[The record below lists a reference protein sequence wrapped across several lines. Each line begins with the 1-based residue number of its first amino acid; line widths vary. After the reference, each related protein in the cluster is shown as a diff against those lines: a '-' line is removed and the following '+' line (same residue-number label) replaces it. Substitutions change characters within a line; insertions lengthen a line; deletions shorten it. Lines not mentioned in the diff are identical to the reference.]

1 MIRFILFFLFPIGI
15 FSQNLAELKAFDYR
29 QADSIAL
36 HFSKKKYKTI
46 SEIAVVLTEDLK
58 TEHEKFRAIFRWIT
72 DNIEYSK
79 SASNITDAG
88 KIVRK
93 NKAVCQGFSN
103 LLKEMCNTVNIPCDV
118 IAGYTKTEVRDINK
132 LLKKTDHA
140 WNSVQLYGTWYLV
153 DVTWATSKYN
163 VVTHKYMK
171 EFDAHYFLTPPQ
183 KFILDHFP
191 EDKKFQFLDK
201 PIKKSTFTKWPVY
214 YTDYFHFGIE
224 NLSLQKG
231 VFKWHAKD
239 TLKVYIKTAS
249 VLKNAA
255 VLINDDKFVTPVN
268 LKYDEK
274 LKQYYFIYIF
284 PKAVKSDLT
293 IYLNDECIA
302 EYLVNVKK

>member
-1 MIRFILFFLFPIGI
+1 MIRFILFCLLPISI
-15 FSQNLAELKAFDYR
+15 FSQTLTELKAFDYHR
-29 QADSIAL
+29 ADSIAL
-36 HFSKKKYKTI
+36 HFPKKKFKTVN
-46 SEIAVVLTEDLK
+46 EIAAVLTEDLT
-58 TEHEKFRAIFRWIT
+58 TEQEKFRAIFRWIT
-72 DNIEYSK
+72 DNIEYNK
-79 SASNITDAG
+79 SAANITDAS

-103 LLKEMCNTVNIPCDV
+103 LLKEMCNTVNIPCEV
-118 IAGYTKTEVRDINK
+118 IAGYTKTEVKDINK
-132 LLKKTDHA
+132 KLKKTDHA

-171 EFDAHYFLTPPQ
+171 EFDAHYFLTDSK

-191 EDKKFQFLDK
+191 EEKKFQLLDK

-214 YTDYFHFGIE
+214 YTDYFHFGID

-231 VFKWHAKD
+231 SFKWHAKD
-239 TLKVYIKTAS
+239 SLKVFVNAGIP
-249 VLKNAA
+249 LKNAA
-255 VLINDDKFVTPVN
+255 VLINDDKYVTPID

-274 LKQYYFIYIF
+274 LKSYYFTYFF
-284 PKAVKSDLT
+284 PKAIKSDLT

>member
-1 MIRFILFFLFPIGI
+1 MIRLLLVLLFPLSV
-15 FSQNLAELKAFDYR
+15 FSQTLAELKAFDYR
-29 QADSIAL
+29 RADSIAL
-36 HFSKKKYKTI
+36 HFPKKKFKTVN
-46 SEIAVVLTEDLK
+46 EIAAVLTEDLT

-72 DNIEYSK
+72 DNIEYNK
-79 SASNITDAG
+79 SASNITDAS

-118 IAGYTKTEVRDINK
+118 IAGYTKTEVKDINK
-132 LLKKTDHA
+132 TLKKTDHA

-171 EFDAHYFLTPPQ
+171 EFDAHYFLTDPK
-183 KFILDHFP
+183 KFILDHCP

-201 PIKKSTFTKWPVY
+201 PIKKSTFSKWPVY

-231 VFKWHAKD
+231 TFKWHAKD
-239 TLKVYIKTAS
+239 TLKVYITANTA
-249 VLKNAA
+249 LKNAA
-255 VLINDDKFVTPVN
+255 TLINDDKFVTPVD

-274 LKQYYFIYIF
+274 QNRYYFSFVF

-293 IYLNDECIA
+293 IYLNEQCIA
-302 EYLVNVKK
+302 EYLVNVK